1 MLAVAS
7 AAVALVTVQ
16 GCSCTS
22 ATAQELL
29 ALKDLYGDYFK
40 MGAAINTSQVSGSDS
55 LGQATVKKHF
65 NSIVA
70 ENCMK
75 SEKIHPERDRYDWV
89 PADSFVNFG
98 TENGMQVVGHCL
110 VWHSQLAP
118 WFPLDDN
125 GKLVCADTLRQR
137 MADHINAVVGRYKGR
152 VQVWDVCNEVILDD
166 GTYRESPFY
175 QILGKEYIP
184 LAFKLAHEA
193 DPDAMLAIN
202 DFNMATSAKR
212 EAYVALVND
221 MKAQGLRV
229 DAIGMQAHIG
239 MDYPDFG
246 EFEKSIEA
254 FAGTG
259 CQVMITEWDMSAL
272 PTVKRTANISETV
285 EYEEMLNPYPNGLPQ
300 DVAAEWNQRMT
311 DFMTMLLRHS
321 DKITRFNAWGV
332 CDSDSWKNGWPVPG
346 RVDYPLLF
354 DRNYQMKPF
363 LTAVLNNN

>member
-125 GKLVCADTLRQR
+125 GNLVCADTLRQR

-152 VQVWDVCNEVILDD
+152 VHVWDVCNEVILDD

-193 DPDAMLAIN
+193 DPDAMLVIN
-202 DFNMATSAKR
+202 DFNMATPAKR

-285 EYEEMLNPYPNGLPQ
+285 EYEDMLNPYPNGLPQ
-300 DVAAEWNQRMT
+300 DVADEWNQRMT
-311 DFMTMLLRHS
+311 EFMAMLLRHS

-332 CDSDSWKNGWPVPG
+332 CDADSWKNGWPVPG